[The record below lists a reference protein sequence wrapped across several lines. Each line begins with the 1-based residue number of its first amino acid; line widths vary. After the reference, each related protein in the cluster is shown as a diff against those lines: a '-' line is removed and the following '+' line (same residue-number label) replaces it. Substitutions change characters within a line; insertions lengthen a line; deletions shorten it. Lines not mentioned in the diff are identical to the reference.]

1 MTRPLHVGLVMQG
14 GSAWMG
20 GAEYVKNLLSATL
33 VAAAAEKRTLHATL
47 FSCHDL
53 EPEWQAEFAPYA
65 RIVRLPRR
73 RPLLNRFW
81 RVGNRALARAVVDHA
96 IDFLYP
102 LTYEN
107 AWTLGVQ
114 FPLAPYLMSTRWAGW
129 IPDFQHRH
137 LPQHFSKQGFD
148 LREDGITRLA
158 AEASTIV
165 FSSETAACDYRT
177 FWPAAQAR
185 PFVLRFCTMAGE
197 GWFEGDPA
205 DVQSRYELPS
215 RFFLLSNQFWQHKN
229 HSGVFAA
236 LALLAQRGLRPHVVC
251 TGSFRDYRS
260 ALHIQT
266 LRRQLVESGVQ
277 AQVTLLGLIPRF
289 DQIQL
294 MRRCIAVLQPSLSE
308 GWSTVVEDAR
318 LLGKPLLLSDLPVH
332 REQDPPAA
340 RFFAPQSPEDIATAM
355 HDAWESLS
363 AGPDQAIEENARS
376 TARAALLAFG
386 RRFLHFAAGEAG
398 AR

>member
-47 FSCHDL
+47 FSCQDL
-53 EPEWQAEFAPYA
+53 EPEWQAEFAPHA
-65 RIVRLPRR
+65 QIVRLPRR

-81 RVGNRALARAVVDHA
+81 RVGNRALARVVAGHA

-107 AWTLGVQ
+107 EWTLGVQ
-114 FPLAPYLMSTRWAGW
+114 FPLAPYLTSTRWAGW

-137 LPQHFSKQGFD
+137 LPQLFSREEFE

-165 FSSETAACDYRT
+165 FSSETAATDYRA
-177 FWPAAQAR
+177 FWPQAR
-185 PFVLRFCTMAGE
+185 ASPFVLRFCTMPGE
-197 GWFEGDPA
+197 RWFQEEPA
-205 DVQSRYELPS
+205 VVQSRYQLPS
-215 RFFLLSNQFWQHKN
+215 RFFLISNQFWQHKN
-229 HSGVFAA
+229 HSAVFAA
-236 LALLAQRGLRPHVVC
+236 LALLGQRGQRPYVVC

-260 ALHIQT
+260 ARHVET

-277 AQVTLLGLIPRF
+277 GQVALLGLVPRF

-294 MRRCIAVLQPSLSE
+294 MRRSIAVLQPSLSE

-318 LLGKPLLLSDLPVH
+318 LLGKPLLLSDLAVH
-332 REQDPPAA
+332 KEQNPPAA

-355 HDAWESLS
+355 SDAWESLP
-363 AGPDQAIEENARS
+363 AGPDTAAEEKARS
-376 TARAALLAFG
+376 TARANRLAFG
-386 RRFLHFAAGEAG
+386 RRFLHLAAGDAG
-398 AR
+398 AC